1 MRILILFMFC
11 STCLFGQIDF
21 EKEYEKQYAINI
33 TKEYLN
39 DVYIP
44 IDLEDAFSEL
54 NRLASSEALT
64 KFKNADEEVIRRKLH
79 FGVGRWISVNWNF
92 EAGSRFSHYM
102 KEMGVTFPDDMTEMT
117 IVSFHRHLN
126 GTPLMLKQQS
136 EFFFA
141 KRKKE
146 NEERKKK
153 AKELV
158 VKNN

>member
-1 MRILILFMFC
+1 MLFLIFFLFIT
-11 STCLFGQIDF
+11 SCLYGQIDF
-21 EKEYEKQYAINI
+21 EKEYEKQYEINI

-44 IDLEDAFSEL
+44 KDFEEAFAEL
-54 NRLASSEALT
+54 KRLANQEAIT
-64 KFKNADEEVIRRKLH
+64 KFKNAEEEVIRHRLH
-79 FGVGRWISVNWNF
+79 FGVGRWISVKWNF
-92 EAGSRFSHYM
+92 EAGSRFSHMM

-117 IVSFHRHLN
+117 LVSFHRHLN
-126 GTPLMLKQQS
+126 GSLLKLEDQS
-136 EFFFA
+136 ESFFE

-153 AKELV
+153 AKELL